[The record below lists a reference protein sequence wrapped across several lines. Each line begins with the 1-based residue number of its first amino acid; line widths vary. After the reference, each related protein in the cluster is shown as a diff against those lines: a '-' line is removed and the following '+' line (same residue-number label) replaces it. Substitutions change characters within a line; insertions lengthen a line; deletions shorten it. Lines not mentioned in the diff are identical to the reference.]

1 MQFTQ
6 DLPEGHLFFRNCTA
20 DAVTVVDRVLTGSF
34 LLAPDRLV
42 EDWPVTAAAQF
53 DAAAAEAIAALSPEV
68 VLLGTGARQVFPP
81 REPMVALLR
90 RRIGVEVM
98 DNAAA
103 CRTYN
108 LLAGEGRRVVAA
120 IMLPKAA
127 GDEGGPAAA

>member
-6 DLPEGHLFFRNCTA
+6 DLPEGYLYFRASSA
-20 DAVTVVDRVLTGSF
+20 DSVTIVDRVVTHSF

-42 EDWPVTAAAQF
+42 EDWPVRSADQF
-53 DAAAAEAIAALSPEV
+53 DLAAVDAIAALNPEV

-81 REPMVALLR
+81 REAQVALLR

-120 IMLPKAA
+120 IMLA
-127 GDEGGPAAA
+127 